1 MQEEVPMKFVLV
13 LCLLL
18 STAAAFAKAKISIFV
33 SLSPAGSF
41 TAVSEKPK
49 GNLFK
54 QGDSFTADKVS
65 VSIES
70 FKTGIDLRDEHFWK
84 HLNSSKHQKAVLT
97 DLKATG
103 GKATA
108 NLEVNGVKKP
118 VAIVYKVTGQEVV
131 ARFAVK
137 ASQFNL
143 PKAEY
148 LGVGVEDTVKVEAV
162 LPYRTK

>member
-1 MQEEVPMKFVLV
+1 MKHIVA

-18 STAAAFAKAKISIFV
+18 TSLSAFAKAKVSVFV

-54 QGDSFTADKVS
+54 QGDSFTADKIS
-65 VSIES
+65 ITIES

-84 HLNSSKHQKAVLT
+84 HLNSTKHDKAVLT
-97 DLKATG
+97 NLKASN

-108 NLEVNGVKKP
+108 DLEVNGVKKP
-118 VAIVYKVTGQEVV
+118 VSISYKVAGEEVV
-131 ARFAVK
+131 ATFAVK
-137 ASQFNL
+137 ASQFSL
-143 PKAEY
+143 ARAEY
-148 LGVGVEDTVKVEAV
+148 LGVGVEDNVKIEAV
-162 LPYRTK
+162 LPFRTK